1 MYSEKAKNFFSLIRI
16 YELKFV
22 KPNFLDFR
30 NWWPGW
36 NGEKAGNPAFNFDS
50 EDFLGISMKRKF
62 DFVKSRQNTQVTV
75 ERFIDYYFWGL
86 QNLQSKLPFLCER
99 TKKDIGC
106 VQGLLKFMFSK
117 KATKNY
123 KIFTIDY
130 LLS

>member
-1 MYSEKAKNFFSLIRI
+1 M
-16 YELKFV
+16 

-36 NGEKAGNPAFNFDS
+36 NGEKTGNPAFNFDS
-50 EDFLGISMKRKF
+50 EDFLGISLKRKF

-106 VQGLLKFMFSK
+106 VEGLLKIHFSVPSIIYDLSMK
-117 KATKNY
+117 GSDS
-123 KIFTIDY
+123 FTDIEFRI
-130 LLS
+130 

>member
-1 MYSEKAKNFFSLIRI
+1 M
-16 YELKFV
+16 

-36 NGEKAGNPAFNFDS
+36 NGEKTGNPAFNFDS
-50 EDFLGISMKRKF
+50 EDFLGISLKRKF

-106 VQGLLKFMFSK
+106 VEGLLKF
-117 KATKNY
+117 
-123 KIFTIDY
+123 IFQF
-130 LLS
+130 LESSMNN

>member
-1 MYSEKAKNFFSLIRI
+1 MSIEDCANHFFLTNA
-16 YELKFV
+16 LKFI

-50 EDFLGISMKRKF
+50 EEFLGISMKRKF

-106 VQGLLKFMFSK
+106 VEGLLKF
-117 KATKNY
+117 
-123 KIFTIDY
+123 IFQF
-130 LLS
+130 LQLSMNN

>member
-1 MYSEKAKNFFSLIRI
+1 MLYNDNKYANGTKICTSLSKCTQICEI
-16 YELKFV
+16 Q
-22 KPNFLDFR
+22 FLDFR

-106 VQGLLKFMFSK
+106 VEGLLKF
-117 KATKNY
+117 
-123 KIFTIDY
+123 IFQI
-130 LLS
+130 LQLSMNN